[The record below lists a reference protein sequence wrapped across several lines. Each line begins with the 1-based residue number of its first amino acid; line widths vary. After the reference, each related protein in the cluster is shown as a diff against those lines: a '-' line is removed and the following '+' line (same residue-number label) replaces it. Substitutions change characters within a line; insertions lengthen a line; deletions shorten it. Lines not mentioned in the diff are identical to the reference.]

1 MIAASE
7 HSPDHSRPSLAG
19 DHDVVLCKVV
29 GYENLV
35 DDPAAVLYT
44 DTLRKAGLM

>member
-1 MIAASE
+1 MTN
-7 HSPDHSRPSLAG
+7 PDITMALRVAG

-29 GYENLV
+29 AYENLA
-35 DDPAAVLYT
+35 DDPSAVLYT